1 MKALVFGGSGFLGSH
16 VADALTSAGY
26 EVTIFDK
33 RDSVYRKKEQKLI
46 TGDIQNQAE
55 VNECIKNA
63 DIVYH
68 FAGTADILEAQNNP
82 VETVKNNIL
91 SAAYILDACREYKI
105 KRFVYS
111 SSIYVYSD
119 KGSFYRSSKQA
130 VELLIENYSEIYG
143 VDFTILRF
151 GSLYGRRA
159 NEFNYIY
166 NAIKQ
171 ALTEGRIIR
180 NGGGTEIR
188 DYVNVL
194 DAARASVKIL
204 ENEYRNSYVMVTGTQ
219 TIRVSDLLLMIK
231 EMLDNSIDVEF
242 NDEKMVG
249 HYEITPYSFKPRVA
263 KKLIL
268 DYHYDLGQG
277 ILDCIYD
284 TYKQLSKEGI
294 ETKFDLQQNNFH
306 GRVIK

>member
-16 VADALTSAGY
+16 VADALTASGY
-26 EVTIFDK
+26 DVTIFDK

-46 TGDIQNQAE
+46 TGDIQNQTE

-91 SAAYILDACREYKI
+91 AAAYILDACREYKI

-194 DAARASVKIL
+194 DAARASIKIL
-204 ENEYRNSYVMVTGTQ
+204 EDEYRNSYVMVTGTQ
-219 TIRVSDLLLMIK
+219 TIRVADLLLMIK
-231 EMLDNSIDVEF
+231 EMLNNSIEVEF
-242 NDEKMVG
+242 NDGKMPG

-284 TYKQLSKEGI
+284 TYKQLSQDGI
-294 ETKFDLQQNNFH
+294 KTKFDFEQNNFKETE
-306 GRVIK
+306 VK